1 MSDLVIGRHDTDDA
15 VFAPRTVTLML
26 VIGVIGFVG
35 ALVLGAYAPDLRQ
48 ADNGGE
54 HALSRSAVGF
64 AGIVRLASATGR
76 NPHIIRRASDWR
88 DPDPVVAPPARAAVP
103 AGGPTPNRLYKHT
116 PRHL

>member
-76 NPHIIRRASDWR
+76 NPHIIRRHRHCR
-88 DPDPVVAPPARAAVP
+88 DAYPVLPPPERPGAHV
-103 AGGPTPNRLYKHT
+103 GGPPPHR
-116 PRHL
+116 

>member
-76 NPHIIRRASDWR
+76 NPHIIRRDSDWSDADR
-88 DPDPVVAPPARAAVP
+88 KS
-103 AGGPTPNRLYKHT
+103 TRLNSSH
-116 PRHL
+116 

>member
-35 ALVLGAYAPDLRQ
+35 ALVLGAYAPDPRQ

-64 AGIVRLASATGR
+64 AGLVPLASATGA
-76 NPHIIRRASDWR
+76 NPHLLP
-88 DPDPVVAPPARAAVP
+88 PDRHWRAADIVVPTPERAPAP
-103 AGGPTPNRLYKHT
+103 AGRPPPT
-116 PRHL
+116 